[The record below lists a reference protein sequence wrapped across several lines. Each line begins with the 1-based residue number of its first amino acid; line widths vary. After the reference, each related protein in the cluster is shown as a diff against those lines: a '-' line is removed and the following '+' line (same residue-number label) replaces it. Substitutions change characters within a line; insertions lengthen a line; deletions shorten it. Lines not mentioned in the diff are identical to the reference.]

1 MNLFLTAS
9 AQQLVATCCHACNQ
23 LSCITACK
31 TSQVSSCT
39 CWVITRSV
47 GRQCARAMS
56 GCLELCDHAMAGAEA
71 LAPLISQHVSTP
83 THVPSSLIL
92 NGHSSHS
99 SSASGVSVP
108 GIDEAYGSEPFTVLP
123 GVQQHCPQPRVELG
137 HWLCSCYRSCA
148 LRGLCMRAWGV
159 QSGRKSR
166 APQAGCPNLQGVAG
180 KAAAAP
186 PPRVQPPTRP
196 SSSQAASAAAVIP
209 GATAQ
214 LGRPGVVAAC
224 EYKAG
229 TSGHQDCRLVLRLMH
244 DATVIGCYGRGS
256 LLLKLFRQSCHTAAR
271 LWHLFL

>member
-1 MNLFLTAS
+1 M
-9 AQQLVATCCHACNQ
+9 CNQ
-23 LSCITACK
+23 LHFQLCLRFRFCNAGWSLAARASHALGGRPATRTSASAPAQRILQRQLPSIHSMSAAPHLCRHHLFHMGAQHTAAVH
-31 TSQVSSCT
+31 QVSVCQALTRHTAQSHLQSCLV
-39 CWVITRSV
+39 C
-47 GRQCARAMS
+47 M
-56 GCLELCDHAMAGAEA
+56 
-71 LAPLISQHVSTP
+71 
-83 THVPSSLIL
+83 PS
-92 NGHSSHS
+92 
-99 SSASGVSVP
+99 
-108 GIDEAYGSEPFTVLP
+108 
-123 GVQQHCPQPRVELG
+123 QQHCPKHRVKLG
-137 HWLCSCYRSCA
+137 RWMCSCYRSCA

-196 SSSQAASAAAVIP
+196 SSSQAASAAAVVP
-209 GATAQ
+209 GANAQ

-224 EYKAG
+224 EYSRAT
-229 TSGHQDCRLVLRLMH
+229 TSEHQDCRSVLRLMH